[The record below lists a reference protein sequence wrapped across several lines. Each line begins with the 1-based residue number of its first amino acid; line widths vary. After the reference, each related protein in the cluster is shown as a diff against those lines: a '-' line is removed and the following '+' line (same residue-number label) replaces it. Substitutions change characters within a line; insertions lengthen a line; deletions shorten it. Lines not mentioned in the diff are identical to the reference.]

1 MTPWRIYRWI
11 RKVYAL
17 LVLLAA
23 LSGIGPGA
31 LPKVPG
37 APPPPAVTPA
47 PVPAPAAPAPPAK
60 KVIGGC
66 ATGDG
71 YRADGSK
78 GYYATCIVDGVLTTL
93 PGDWPTRAAAQQA
106 IRDFRAAN
114 A

>member
-1 MTPWRIYRWI
+1 MTLWRIYRWI
-11 RKVYAL
+11 RKMWRL

-31 LPKVPG
+31 LPKPPAIV
-37 APPPPAVTPA
+37 PPPAVAPA
-47 PVPAPAAPAPPAK
+47 PAPAPAAPAK

-66 ATGDG
+66 ATGDLYQG
-71 YRADGSK
+71 AKRVGFNAV
-78 GYYATCIVDGVLTTL
+78 CVVDGATYTL
-93 PGDWPTRAAAQQA
+93 PSGPTGFPTRAAAQQA

>member
-1 MTPWRIYRWI
+1 M
-11 RKVYAL
+11 YAL

-37 APPPPAVTPA
+37 APPPVVTPA
-47 PVPAPAAPAPPAK
+47 PAPAPAAPAPPAK

-66 ATGDG
+66 ATGDLYQG
-71 YRADGSK
+71 AKRVGFNAVC
-78 GYYATCIVDGVLTTL
+78 AVDGATYTL
-93 PGDWPTRAAAQQA
+93 PSGPTGFPTRAAAQRA